1 MNYFFN
7 FMELTNAVPRF
18 YGSLFGPESYSYVGL
33 SFFNFGEKEN
43 SGLSASDIIA
53 SLALLV
59 SAIALLYSW
68 FQNNQNTK
76 RAIKET
82 FWMREVIIPKFLTPF
97 FEFIQESPER
107 YKSIVAGT
115 PSNQGLGVFYSTYA
129 LIEMNRIR
137 DSSHLLSIS
146 SKNLGTAIKNHVEDF
161 ENEIMAIS
169 SYDDYVD
176 TLGNFAS
183 KVIFDIQNAQMS
195 A

>member
-97 FEFIQESPER
+97 FEFIQESLNDTNRLSQEPI
-107 YKSIVAGT
+107 KSGT
-115 PSNQGLGVFYSTYA
+115 WSFLQ
-129 LIEMNRIR
+129 
-137 DSSHLLSIS
+137 HLR
-146 SKNLGTAIKNHVEDF
+146 A
-161 ENEIMAIS
+161 
-169 SYDDYVD
+169 Y
-176 TLGNFAS
+176 
-183 KVIFDIQNAQMS
+183 
-195 A
+195 

>member
-1 MNYFFN
+1 MHHKSTASSVAAAKYSTRLAAAFA
-7 FMELTNAVPRF
+7 AVAAP
-18 YGSLFGPESYSYVGL
+18 LFP
-33 SFFNFGEKEN
+33 
-43 SGLSASDIIA
+43 A
-53 SLALLV
+53 
-59 SAIALLYSW
+59 
-68 FQNNQNTK
+68 
-76 RAIKET
+76 AIK
-82 FWMREVIIPKFLTPF
+82 K
-97 FEFIQESPER
+97 SP
-107 YKSIVAGT
+107 
-115 PSNQGLGVFYSTYA
+115 

-146 SKNLGTAIKNHVEDF
+146 SKDLGTAIKNHVEDF